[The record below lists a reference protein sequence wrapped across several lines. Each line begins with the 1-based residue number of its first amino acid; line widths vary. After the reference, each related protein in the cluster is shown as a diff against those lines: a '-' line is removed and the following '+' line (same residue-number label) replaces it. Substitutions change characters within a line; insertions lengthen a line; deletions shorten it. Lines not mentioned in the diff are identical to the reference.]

1 MTAIFDKL
9 GIRFSYPD
17 NWTLDES
24 EALEGNRAV
33 SVYSPEGAFWAV
45 VAHEPDVS
53 PEELAAT
60 ALATMRGQ
68 YDELD
73 AEQAEE
79 SVAGRQLIGYD
90 MNFYCLDLTN
100 TAIVRSFRASDAVFV
115 VFCQAEDR
123 EFVDVEPIF
132 RALTRSLVDS
142 TSPPD

>member
-1 MTAIFDKL
+1 MTATFDKL
-9 GIRFSYPD
+9 GIRFAYPD

-45 VAHEPDVS
+45 VAHEPHLS

-68 YDELD
+68 YDDLD
-73 AEQAEE
+73 AEPVEE
-79 SVAGRQLIGYD
+79 AILGRQLIGYD

-100 TAIVRSFRASDAVFV
+100 TAIVRGFRTADAVFV

-123 EFVDVEPIF
+123 EFAEVEPVF
-132 RALTRSLVDS
+132 HALTRSLVAATAPLD
-142 TSPPD
+142 